1 MMHWLYFWHR
11 LFFMKYIKCKADIYY
26 EKNPLWLVYVPYPT
40 DTMKTSVSIHE
51 TCMKCGIA
59 DSLSCQHLQQHRGC
73 LRLWRFYQ
81 PVRGITK
88 YPNKKSANRDKG
100 LLRRQQKSENLV
112 GSGMQPKFRP
122 VNIRIINLSAGKTNL
137 IWINRQTGIWLYT
150 PVLKNSLEASF

>member
-26 EKNPLWLVYVPYPT
+26 EKKPLWLVYVPYPT

-73 LRLWRFYQ
+73 F
-81 PVRGITK
+81 
-88 YPNKKSANRDKG
+88 
-100 LLRRQQKSENLV
+100 
-112 GSGMQPKFRP
+112 
-122 VNIRIINLSAGKTNL
+122 INL
-137 IWINRQTGIWLYT
+137 
-150 PVLKNSLEASF
+150 LEALQNTQIKSQQTETKDY